1 MGGMNNILAYLA
13 VNPVIAL
20 FLIVGLGVALGNLT
34 IRGFSLG
41 PSAVMFV
48 GMLFGHFGIHIPNEI
63 NTLGIILFVY
73 AVGLSAGPRFFTS
86 IQRNGLTYF
95 LISILSLSS
104 GMGVVWLLTR
114 IFQLSPA
121 LAVGIYSGALTSTP
135 GLAAALD
142 VVDDPAI
149 SIGYG
154 IAYPFGLIGVI
165 LFVQFIANQKA
176 TREEQIQEKED
187 PSRQANKVLEKHYLV
202 TNPNCTGKPIAEI
215 DFHSMTQAN
224 ITRVKRGEHIFLAHD
239 DTVLH
244 LNDTIRAVGTQRELK
259 KLEHL
264 VGKETQAEMD
274 FAKDIVIRDVYISCN
289 QVAGK
294 TIQELEVHSMFG
306 VIITRLRRDEVE
318 IAPTGQS
325 TLEIGDLIRIVGD
338 KDDCDTFVRIV
349 GQQER
354 RIHETNL
361 LPLSFGLVAGAVLGS
376 YYFNLPGGF
385 RFRLGMA
392 GGPLLVALV
401 ISHFGRIGRISTRI
415 PHAAKYLTREIGLV
429 FFLAAAGADAGSSF
443 WEVFRLAGLKLV
455 LFGALTTAAP
465 VLTAYTLAV
474 YVFRMGNLAAI
485 GVVCGGLTSTPAL
498 GVVSSRL
505 DSETPTIAYASI
517 YAISMVLVTTLN
529 QILAI
534 WLM

>member
-1 MGGMNNILAYLA
+1 MNSILAFLA
-13 VNPVIAL
+13 TNPVIAL
-20 FLIVGLGVALGNLT
+20 FLIVGLGVALGHLT

-48 GMLFGHFGIHIPNEI
+48 GMLFGHWGIHIPDEI

-73 AVGLSAGPRFFTS
+73 SVGLSAGPRFFSS
-86 IQRNGLTYF
+86 IRRNGLTYF
-95 LISILSLSS
+95 LISFLSLSS
-104 GMGVVWLLTR
+104 GLVVIWLLAR
-114 IFQLSPA
+114 LFHLSPG
-121 LAVGIYSGALTSTP
+121 LGVGIYSGALTSTP

-154 IAYPFGLIGVI
+154 IAYPAGLIGVI
-165 LFVQFIANQKA
+165 LFVQFIANLKS
-176 TREEQIQEKED
+176 TREEQIHEKED
-187 PSRQANKVLEKHYLV
+187 PTRHAGKVLEKHYLV

-224 ITRVKRGEHIFLAHD
+224 ITRVKRGENIFLAHD

-244 LNDTIRAVGTQRELK
+244 LNDIIRVVGTQRELK

-264 VGKETQAEMD
+264 IGKETQAEMD
-274 FAKDIVIRDVYISCN
+274 FAKDIVIRDVYISN
-289 QVAGK
+289 YQIAGK
-294 TIQELEVHSMFG
+294 SIQELEVHSLFG

-325 TLEIGDLIRIVGD
+325 ILEIGDLIRIVGD
-338 KDDCDTFVRIV
+338 KDDCDAFVRIA

-361 LPLSFGLVAGAVLGS
+361 LPLTLGMVAGAVLGS
-376 YYFNLPGGF
+376 YYFQLPGGI

-415 PHAAKYLTREIGLV
+415 PYAAKYLTREIGLV

-443 WEVFRLAGLKLV
+443 WEVFRAAGLKLIG
-455 LFGALTTAAP
+455 FGALTTLVP
-465 VLTAYTLAV
+465 VLTAYALAV

-485 GVVCGGLTSTPAL
+485 GVVCGGMTSTPAL
-498 GVVSSRL
+498 GAVTSRL

-529 QILAI
+529 QLLAI